1 MKKTN
6 SKPIQEPKSIPHKYL
21 DFIGLFICAFGFF
34 YSIWY
39 CQDHKPITTVYEEY
53 AEQTEHFRLSDEY
66 YAHGELRDIDAETFS
81 QLIAEQKSFIV
92 MAHMITCP
100 AETPLHTTTET
111 LVSTDN
117 LVIFGMMD
125 DEFKQTSLHDTVKY
139 LPTAAIYRDGQL
151 VAWLDAES
159 DTDLPAY
166 KSADGLRN
174 WLAQYI
180 ELQ

>member
-21 DFIGLFICAFGFF
+21 DLIGLFICAFGFF

-39 CQDHKPITTVYEEY
+39 CQYHEPITTVFEAP
-53 AEQTEHFRLSDEY
+53 AEQTERFRLSDEY
-66 YAHGELRDIDAETFS
+66 YTPGELRDIDAATFN
-81 QLIAEQKSFIV
+81 QLIADQKSFVI

-111 LVSTDN
+111 LISTDN
-117 LVIFGMMD
+117 LVIFSMMD
-125 DEFKQTSLHDTVKY
+125 EEFKQTSLHDSVKY

-159 DTDLPAY
+159 DNDLPAY